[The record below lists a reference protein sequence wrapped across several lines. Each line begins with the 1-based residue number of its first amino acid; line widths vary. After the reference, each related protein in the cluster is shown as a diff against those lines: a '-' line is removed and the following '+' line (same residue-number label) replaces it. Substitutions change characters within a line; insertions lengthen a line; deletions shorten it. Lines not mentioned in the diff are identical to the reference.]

1 MIFGLGAGKIN
12 ITLEKYNFAP
22 GETVAGKVFVELK
35 KPTIA
40 KRLNLALMGVRETTS
55 RVKNSRGASSMAT
68 RSDFIHNFEMP
79 LKEEGE
85 YQSGEYSFE
94 VKIPSD
100 VSVLQA
106 PALDGTIGVIAKAAM
121 ALATASGAN
130 ARVHWYI
137 EASLEVPKAF
147 DIKKKVDIT
156 VG

>member
-12 ITLEKYNFAP
+12 ITLEKYNFTH
-22 GETVAGKVFVELK
+22 GETITGKVLLELK

-40 KRLNLALMGVRETTS
+40 KRLKLALVGVRETTS
-55 RVKNSRGASSMAT
+55 RVKNSRGDSSMET
-68 RSDFIHNFEMP
+68 RSDFIHNFEMT

-85 YQSGEYSFE
+85 YQSGEYPFE
-94 VKIPSD
+94 VNIPSD
-100 VSVLQA
+100 VSALPV

-121 ALATASGAN
+121 ALAAASGVN
-130 ARVHWYI
+130 SRVHWYI
-137 EASLEVPKAF
+137 EASLDVPKAF